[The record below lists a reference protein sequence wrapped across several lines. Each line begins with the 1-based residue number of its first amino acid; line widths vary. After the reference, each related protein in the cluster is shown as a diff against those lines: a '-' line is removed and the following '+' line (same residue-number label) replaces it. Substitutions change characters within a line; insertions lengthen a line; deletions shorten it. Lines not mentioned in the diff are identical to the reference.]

1 MSALGDLIELFS
13 KLPNLG
19 PRSARRIVLYLLK
32 NKEKIIPKVITSL
45 EELKS
50 SLTYCENCGNV
61 DNSSPCS
68 ICNSDKRKS
77 EKICVVEDIGDLWA
91 IEKSRAYDGH
101 YHVLGGVLSAID
113 GIGPDEL
120 NISSLLKKVQSK
132 KINEIILATN
142 ATVEGQIT
150 AQFIADSC
158 EKNQI
163 FARLAADLVYVQQ
176 CTCRFFGLFFS
187 CHSVSGGKILI
198 LSKIDLFS

>member
-19 PRSARRIVLYLLK
+19 PRSARRIVLHLLK
-32 NKEKIIPKVITSL
+32 NKEKIIPKVISSL

-61 DNSSPCS
+61 DIASPCS

-91 IEKSRAYDGH
+91 IEKSRAFDGH

-132 KINEIILATN
+132 K
-142 ATVEGQIT
+142 
-150 AQFIADSC
+150 
-158 EKNQI
+158 
-163 FARLAADLVYVQQ
+163 
-176 CTCRFFGLFFS
+176 
-187 CHSVSGGKILI
+187 
-198 LSKIDLFS
+198 

>member
-61 DNSSPCS
+61 DNSSPCN

-120 NISSLLKKVQSK
+120 NISSLLKKVQSN

-163 FARLAADLVYVQQ
+163 LVTRLAQGIPIGGELDNIDYNTLSAA
-176 CTCRFFGLFFS
+176 FS
-187 CHSVSGGKILI
+187 SRSEMKT
-198 LSKIDLFS
+198 KF

>member
-32 NKEKIIPKVITSL
+32 NKEKIIPQVITSL
-45 EELKS
+45 NDLKS
-50 SLTYCENCGNV
+50 SLTFCENCGNV
-61 DNSSPCS
+61 DISSPCS
-68 ICNSDKRKS
+68 ICNSNKRKS
-77 EKICVVEDIGDLWA
+77 EKVCVVEDIGDLWA
-91 IEKSRAYDGH
+91 IEKSKAYDGH

-120 NISSLLKKVQSK
+120 NISSLMKKVQSK

-142 ATVEGQIT
+142 ATVECQIT

-158 EKNQI
+158 EKKEI
-163 FARLAADLVYVQQ
+163 LVTRLAQGIPIGGELDSVDYNTLSTA
-176 CTCRFFGLFFS
+176 FS
-187 CHSVSGGKILI
+187 SRSEMKT
-198 LSKIDLFS
+198 KF

>member
-1 MSALGDLIELFS
+1 MELFS

-32 NKEKIIPKVITSL
+32 NKRKKLIPKVITSL

-50 SLTYCENCGNV
+50 SLTFCENCGNV

-120 NISSLLKKVQSK
+120 NISSLLKRYSQK
-132 KINEIILATN
+132 K
-142 ATVEGQIT
+142 
-150 AQFIADSC
+150 
-158 EKNQI
+158 
-163 FARLAADLVYVQQ
+163 
-176 CTCRFFGLFFS
+176 
-187 CHSVSGGKILI
+187 
-198 LSKIDLFS
+198 